1 MAETIEVRLPET
13 TPDVTES
20 LVVFWHRMEGDW
32 VEKGEVLLE
41 IQTEKAVFE
50 VEAPA
55 DGRLTKILVKRGEV
69 AAVGDVLA
77 IIEPVSGALSAQQ
90 VDDGET
96 AEQAAEQ
103 VAATVTTQK
112 ADPVSPLS
120 VKASPRIRQMA
131 KEMGV
136 DLATVVGTGPGGR
149 ITEDDVRNAAN
160 RVNVAAPGD
169 ESTSGS
175 SSDGDI
181 AELTAVRRT
190 IAKRMVQ
197 SLQQSAQLTI
207 TAWADVTELAEQRK
221 QLESPVSWTTLILRA
236 VVLAL
241 REHPYMNATWGEQGI
256 LQFRHVHLGVAVD
269 TEHGLLVP
277 VIRNA
282 EQFSL
287 SDLQEIVNQA
297 IKKAKEGKLSA
308 EELSGST
315 FTVSNLGAYGI
326 QFFTPILNPPEAAIL
341 GVGQI
346 EPRTVLEEERLTLRE
361 RLPLSLTFDH
371 RVTDG
376 APAARFL
383 QSVVQFLRNPD
394 TLF

>member
-13 TPDVTES
+13 TPDMTES

-32 VEKGEVLLE
+32 VEKGEVLVE
-41 IQTEKAVFE
+41 VQTEKAVFE

-55 DGRLTKILVKRGEV
+55 NGRLTKIFVKRGEV

-77 IIEPVSGALSAQQ
+77 IIEPVSSALPAQQ
-90 VDDGET
+90 ADDGKT
-96 AEQAAEQ
+96 TEQADEQ
-103 VAATVTTQK
+103 VAATVTTQT
-112 ADPVSPLS
+112 ADSVPSLS
-120 VKASPRIRQMA
+120 VKASPRVRRLA
-131 KEMGV
+131 REMGV
-136 DLATVVGTGPGGR
+136 DLATVVGTGPGSR

-160 RVNVAAPGD
+160 RVNATTPSD
-169 ESTSGS
+169 ESTGG
-175 SSDGDI
+175 SSDGEI
-181 AELTAVRRT
+181 VELTAVRRT
-190 IAKRMVQ
+190 IAKRMVK
-197 SLQQSAQLTI
+197 SLQQTAQLTV
-207 TAWADVTELAEQRK
+207 TAWADVTKLAERRK
-221 QLESPVSWTTLILRA
+221 QLESPVSWTALILRA
-236 VVLAL
+236 AVLAL
-241 REHPYMNATWGEQGI
+241 KEHPYMNATWEEQGI
-256 LQFRHVHLGVAVD
+256 RLFRHVHLGVAVD
-269 TEHGLLVP
+269 TENGLMVP

-287 SDLQEIVNQA
+287 SELQEAVTQAVN
-297 IKKAKEGKLSA
+297 KAREGKLSTA
-308 EELSGST
+308 ELSGST

-346 EPRTVLEEERLTLRE
+346 EPQPVLEEGRLVLRE

-383 QSVVQFLRNPD
+383 QSVVRFLGNPD
-394 TLF
+394 ELL